1 MAEVGTYYITVMP
14 EMSKFTSGVNSALG
28 NLGTESGKKFSTSFG
43 QILAGSA
50 LGTALGSFATQV
62 GSAIMGGLST
72 GIARL
77 DTIENFP
84 RVMESLGYTS
94 SEAADSIQLIMQH
107 LDGLPTATQDMVT
120 LTQALSDST
129 GDLDLATR
137 AALGFNDMMLA
148 NGASSAEM
156 ASAQGVLNRVIGK
169 GSATVAQWQSLM
181 AVMPAQLG
189 MVAREMLGAEAT
201 SEDLHAA
208 LEDGTVGWNDF
219 LRAVVKLDEEGSES
233 LASFEEQARANSHG
247 IGTAINNV
255 KNRIGAGWASI
266 LDSIGREN
274 ISSAIDRASYGI
286 RDAMGRVADAF
297 KWLKYTILGTNI
309 DESVGR
315 IFDNIKGFVSGIDLS
330 GLKDLARALIELV
343 DGALGWIADNG
354 DTVGLALSMMAGAL
368 AVLVGIQLGTWF
380 VGVTGAIGAFMT
392 AIGGLTG
399 IIQFGLLGAIGAL
412 VAGLVWFF
420 TQTEEGQ
427 AIWQGFCDLMS
438 ETWQGLQE
446 DWAYLMDVLSQ
457 EWDSFKTWVDGIPEW
472 WAGIVD
478 GFKAKLDEWGQWWS
492 TSWNDAVTSVKT
504 ACDSITKWWDG
515 FVKGFKAKLDEWG
528 RWWKKSWDDAVQS
541 LKTACNNILNSAKT
555 AWNNL
560 KTATSEAWENL
571 KTATSQAWENLKTTI
586 HDKVTAAKNAV
597 SQAWTNV
604 KTATSQAWD
613 NIRTSV
619 SDKANAIRTAV
630 TDKFNALGT
639 SISGIWS
646 GIRSSA
652 IETWDGI
659 KNAISEKITAA
670 KDKVS
675 EMISNIKGLFN
686 FSWSLPRPSLPHIN
700 WHMESIAG
708 LLSVPVFDG
717 ISWWAKGGIFE
728 NASIIGVGEGRD
740 AEAVL
745 PLNDKTYGAI
755 AHGIAGEL
763 GGGGGVVVTGNTF
776 YVRSDRDIEA
786 IGVAINQQAERERRS
801 LL

>member
-28 NLGTESGKKFSTSFG
+28 NLGTDSGKKFSTSFG

-94 SEAADSIQLIMQH
+94 NEAADSIQLIMQH

-286 RDAMGRVADAF
+286 RDAMNKVADAF

-309 DESVGR
+309 DESVGK
-315 IFDNIKGFVSGIDLS
+315 IFDNIKGFISGIDLS
-330 GLKDLARALIELV
+330 GLRDFARALIELV
-343 DGALGWIADNG
+343 DGAFSWIADNG
-354 DTVGLALSMMAGAL
+354 ETVGLVLSMIGGAL
-368 AVLVGIQLGTWF
+368 AVVVGVQLGQWLVVAGGALTVF
-380 VGVTGAIGAFMT
+380 VAGL
-392 AIGGLTG
+392 GGLAG
-399 IIQFGLLGAIGAL
+399 IIQFSLLGAIGAL
-412 VAGLVWFF
+412 VGGLVWFF
-420 TQTEEGQ
+420 TETEAGQ
-427 AIWQGFCDLMS
+427 AIVEGFVEGCKRLWEDLKQS
-438 ETWQGLQE
+438 WENTVNTIKENIEANALVWE
-446 DWAYLMDVLSQ
+446 N
-457 EWDSFKTWVDGIPEW
+457 FKTNLAQWNEEMRAAIAEKWQAIKDAIKGYVEDAKNNVTQNWQRWASDIAKWNDDIRQKALDKWRAIKDGIKGYVDEAKQGVVSRW
-472 WAGIVD
+472 QQWASDLAQWNENIRQRAMEKWQAISDGI
-478 GFKAKLDEWGQWWS
+478 
-492 TSWNDAVTSVKT
+492 KT
-504 ACDSITKWWDG
+504 R
-515 FVKGFKAKLDEWG
+515 V
-528 RWWKKSWDDAVQS
+528 
-541 LKTACNNILNSAKT
+541 
-555 AWNNL
+555 
-560 KTATSEAWENL
+560 
-571 KTATSQAWENLKTTI
+571 
-586 HDKVTAAKNAV
+586 
-597 SQAWTNV
+597 
-604 KTATSQAWD
+604 D
-613 NIRTSV
+613 NIRQGV
-619 SDKANAIRTAV
+619 SSRWQAMKDAIAQWNEGIRQSAYDKWQAIGNSIANIVGNIRDNISSRFQSARDT
-630 TDKFNALGT
+630 ALGVFD
-639 SISGIWS
+639 SIRNGIRDRLQDAYNTVSGI
-646 GIRSSA
+646 
-652 IETWDGI
+652 
-659 KNAISEKITAA
+659 
-670 KDKVS
+670 
-675 EMISNIKGLFN
+675 ISNIRGLFN
-686 FSWSLPRPSLPHIN
+686 FSWSLPRPSLPHIS
-700 WHMESIAG
+700 WHMESVAG
-708 LLSVPVFDG
+708 LLSIPVFDG
-717 ISWWAKGGIFE
+717 ISWWAQGGIFDK
-728 NASIIGVGEGRD
+728 ASIIGVGEGRD
-740 AEAVL
+740 SEAVL

-755 AHGIAGEL
+755 ARGIAGEL

-776 YVRSDRDIEA
+776 IVRNDRDIEA
-786 IGVAINQQAERERRS
+786 IGVAINQRAERERRS